1 MSTITRTMPD
11 ELRLELDTLPGDEV
25 FGDELLRLLYGL
37 ERSSSWSSGES
48 APGNKLTCQVAAS

>member
-37 ERSSSWSSGES
+37 ERYG
-48 APGNKLTCQVAAS
+48 A